1 MIGYRMKAIIAALGA
16 LLVTTTTAAAS
27 DFETAAKQ
35 VIIVDYATG
44 TELFSKNPDEIMEPA
59 SMTKM
64 MTIYLL
70 FERLK
75 SGALSLKDTFL
86 VSENAWRKQGSK
98 MFVPVGER
106 VSVEDLIRG
115 IIVQSGNDASIV
127 VAEGLAGSE
136 EAFAQQMT
144 EKAHELGMTN
154 TVFKNASGWPAPGHH
169 TTARDL
175 AILAAATI
183 RNFPEYYKYYSE
195 KTFVYNN
202 IKQGNR
208 NPLLYRDNGA
218 DGLKT
223 GHMESSGYGLTA
235 SAKRDGER
243 LIMVAHGM
251 SSMKERAAEANRLM
265 DWAFREFHSYPL
277 FKAGEKVA
285 EARVWLGAT
294 ETVPMVLE
302 KDLAAVIKRSSRKD
316 MKVVVQLE
324 EPIAAPIKKGAQ
336 IGGLCNC
343 NLNQQ
348 LSQRRGETEPSF
360 FGRLA
365 TLSVPRQP
373 SPRFLVPRLDR
384 RMR

>member
-1 MIGYRMKAIIAALGA
+1 MIGYRMKAIVAAFAALLA
-16 LLVTTTTAAAS
+16 ATAPAAAA

-35 VIIVDYATG
+35 VIIVDYDTG
-44 TELFSKNPDEIMEPA
+44 AELFAKNADEIMEPA

-64 MTIYLL
+64 MTIYML
-70 FERLK
+70 FDRLK
-75 SGALSLKDTFL
+75 SGSLKLNDTFL

-98 MFVPVGER
+98 MFVPVGGR

-144 EKAHELGMTN
+144 EKAQALGMTN
-154 TVFKNASGWPAPGHH
+154 TVFKNASGWPDPGHH

-183 RNFPEYYKYYSE
+183 RDFPDYYKYYAE
-195 KTFVYNN
+195 LTFTYNE

-208 NPLLYRDNGA
+208 NPLLYRDTGA

-223 GHMESSGYGLTA
+223 GHTEAAGYGLTA
-235 SAKRDGER
+235 SAKRGNQR

-251 SSMKERAAEANRLM
+251 ASMKDRAAESYRLL
-265 DWAFREFHSYPL
+265 DWAFREFKDYPL

-285 EARVWLGAT
+285 EARVWLGAS
-294 ETVPMVLE
+294 ETVPLVLD
-302 KDLAAVIKRSSRKD
+302 KDLTAVLKRSSRKD
-316 MKVVVQLE
+316 MKVAVQLE
-324 EPIAAPIKKGAQ
+324 EPVAAPITKGAQ
-336 IGGLCNC
+336 L
-343 NLNQQ
+343 
-348 LSQRRGETEPSF
+348 
-360 FGRLA
+360 GRLVVSA
-365 TLSVPRQP
+365 PDMKPLERPLLAGADVEPLGMIGRVKEAVGY
-373 SPRFLVPRLDR
+373 LVWGGGQ
-384 RMR
+384 